1 MNAVVA
7 PRLVYVVTDSVST
20 ALLRQQ
26 LRAMR
31 LRGFDVTVISSP
43 GERLEQCAREEG
55 VRAVPMPMARPIRP
69 WQDLK
74 SLIGLFLALRSLRP
88 HVVNAGTP
96 KAALLGMI
104 ASWILRV
111 PVRIY
116 VLRGLHLETV
126 RGPLRWVLA
135 LMERMTSFC
144 ATHIRYVS
152 RSLREIYEEMEL
164 GPRRKGVLLLEGS
177 SRGVEVGRFARSLER
192 VDAARALR
200 ARLGIPQ
207 DARVAGVVGR
217 LTRDKG
223 VEDLVNAFLQM
234 ESSLQDLH
242 LLLVGLLEK
251 DDCPSPE
258 ILEQMQ
264 SLPRIHVTGALD
276 DVAPAYH
283 AMDFLVL
290 PSYRE
295 GFPNVPL
302 EAAAAGIPTIGYRST
317 GVRDAIVDGVTG
329 ALVERGDV
337 EALAKAIARYASD
350 PELCEKHGKAALER
364 VRSPAP
370 RFPGTPNCGMMAA
383 ERRTDGKAEVR
394 KERGRF
400 SSKRKADAALRL
412 LRGEAL
418 DELSRELGVTAA
430 TFSRWRD
437 EFLAAGQAGLKSRER
452 TAADDEVL
460 RLKALVGDLT
470 MRLEL
475 ARERARALEAES
487 PFPWRKSRD

>member
-1 MNAVVA
+1 
-7 PRLVYVVTDSVST
+7 
-20 ALLRQQ
+20 
-26 LRAMR
+26 
-31 LRGFDVTVISSP
+31 
-43 GERLEQCAREEG
+43 
-55 VRAVPMPMARPIRP
+55 
-69 WQDLK
+69 
-74 SLIGLFLALRSLRP
+74 
-88 HVVNAGTP
+88 
-96 KAALLGMI
+96 
-104 ASWILRV
+104 
-111 PVRIY
+111 
-116 VLRGLHLETV
+116 
-126 RGPLRWVLA
+126 
-135 LMERMTSFC
+135 MTSFC
-144 ATHIRYVS
+144 ATHILYVS

-207 DARVAGVVGR
+207 DARVAGFVGR

-242 LLLVGLLEK
+242 LLLVGPLEK

-350 PELCEKHGKAALER
+350 PELCEKHGEAALER
-364 VRSPAP
+364 VR
-370 RFPGTPNCGMMAA
+370 RIFDH
-383 ERRTDGKAEVR
+383 EKV
-394 KERGRF
+394 F
-400 SSKRKADAALRL
+400 AAL
-412 LRGEAL
+412 A
-418 DELSRELGVTAA
+418 DFYHQA
-430 TFSRWRD
+430 
-437 EFLAAGQAGLKSRER
+437 LAAHPD
-452 TAADDEVL
+452 TAHL
-460 RLKALVGDLT
+460 LT
-470 MRLEL
+470 D
-475 ARERARALEAES
+475 AT
-487 PFPWRKSRD
+487 